1 MRQWVCAVVVAMAA
15 ASAGLLEAF
24 ERVARSAGL
33 TMVREHGGTGRLE
46 TWLAE
51 QRKRLKIEAK

>member
-1 MRQWVCAVVVAMAA
+1 MCRCGRDGCGLG
-15 ASAGLLEAF
+15 GLLEAF